1 VRVDGLVADD
11 SSVLVVDDDAA
22 MRETLVEILS
32 RTGIAAEG
40 VPSAAAARACQEEH
54 TPAVALVDQNL
65 PDATGVELG
74 SSLKAQDSDV
84 SVVLVTGYASLENAI
99 AAVADFDGYLTK
111 PVPPAELVRVVR
123 AGIERARLRRENR
136 SLVGELQEAN
146 ARLETSVADRTRE
159 LSGLRTMAE
168 ALAGSSELDRVVDA
182 CLAAACQVTGAC
194 FAKLRLREG
203 DAEVVTV
210 AGAADPAIGETAVP
224 LAAGGIE
231 VGTLV
236 LGDPAEREPMFLA
249 TLAATAAVAIQNAQ
263 RFGRERETVERLSE
277 LSRMKT
283 TFLAT
288 VSHELR
294 TPLAAMVG
302 LAEMLCRRLDTA
314 TSERRREMLE
324 QILDQGRR
332 LGLLIDDLLDATR
345 VEFGGLRVQRV
356 AIDLRRVTARVERSF
371 AAAPGPLVVEL
382 PTGLPPAVGD
392 EVRLEQVLS
401 NLAAN
406 AFKHSPRGAP
416 VTIVAEPD
424 GDHVRIAV
432 VDFGSGIEP
441 EFLRHVFEPFAQA
454 ADTGARQEGLGL
466 GLYISRGLVEAMG
479 GGITAESRPGEGS
492 RFVVQLERAVNEV
505 VAAG

>member
-136 SLVGELQEAN
+136 SLVGELQDAN

-231 VGTLV
+231 V
-236 LGDPAEREPMFLA
+236 
-249 TLAATAAVAIQNAQ
+249 AAVAIQNAQ

-401 NLAAN
+401 NLVAN